1 MNTKRLL
8 ILTLSIIGLGGVGF
22 FYFTFNPI
30 EHSFFLSC
38 PLRYATGLEC
48 PGCGS
53 QRAIHHLLHGDLKT
67 AFGLNPFLIL
77 SLPLIIYGLGA
88 KVYNYLFE
96 ASHRVMLFYD
106 KRFIYG
112 YFGLAILFAIA
123 RNINAYPFT
132 LLSSG
137 N

>member
-1 MNTKRLL
+1 MLKNGIFLSCILL
-8 ILTLSIIGLGGVGF
+8 VFLGLGSIY
-22 FYFTFNPI
+22 FYFNPGDT
-30 EHSFFLSC
+30 SFFVPC
-38 PLRYATGLEC
+38 PLRYVTGLEC

-53 QRAIHHLLHGDLKT
+53 QRAIHQLLHGNLKS

-77 SLPLIIYGLGA
+77 SIPLIGYGLGT
-88 KVYNYLFE
+88 KIYNYLFDG
-96 ASHRVMLFYD
+96 SHRVMLFYD

-132 LLSSG
+132 LLSSK